1 MHTNGS
7 STTALAKTLS
17 RFTTLF
23 GLSLQYF
30 STLLQHTLLDVFVAC
45 SSIRTRTHCPTLGG
59 PLVPERAALHTHC
72 LTLSGPLVPERAAL
86 HTHCLT
92 LSGHLVPEGAALHTH
107 CLTLSGHLVPERAA
121 LHTHCLTLSGHLVP
135 ERAAL
140 HTHCLTLRSHPVG
153 EGRPLSVSGV
163 SHAKQQ
169 GRHRDAKQ
177 RAQHG
182 KYLQRNPG

>member
-45 SSIRTRTHCPTLGG
+45 SSIRTCTHCPTLGG

-72 LTLSGPLVPERAAL
+72 LTLSGPLVPE
-86 HTHCLT
+86 
-92 LSGHLVPEGAALHTH
+92 G
-107 CLTLSGHLVPERAA
+107 AA

-169 GRHRDAKQ
+169 GRYRDAKQ